1 MQQVRHL
8 AAGKLFFR
16 FGVGVVTISST
27 CSRKVIAIAHSAVV
41 LTAHVAEVAAA
52 GNLAGVI
59 AILHC
64 AAVVLTAH
72 AADLLAIGIRAGNIA
87 FVMAPFHSAA
97 VGVLTA
103 NAADTLICAGN
114 HAGVIASA
122 HRAAYVIAAHAAGVK
137 TVAGNLAVVRT
148 VFQGAFVF
156 AAHTVGARTVASNPA
171 GVMASD
177 HNAAFVI
184 AAHAADIR
192 VSGHIGTRDGDFFYG
207 ADCGAIR
214 ANAAEQAN
222 VARSA
227 INVQPADGMV
237 LTVKGACK
245 RLVFCA
251 DGRPRI
257 EAGVG
262 VQAAVVV

>member
-41 LTAHVAEVAAA
+41 LTAHVAEVAA
-52 GNLAGVI
+52 
-59 AILHC
+59 
-64 AAVVLTAH
+64 
-72 AADLLAIGIRAGNIA
+72 
-87 FVMAPFHSAA
+87 
-97 VGVLTA
+97 
-103 NAADTLICAGN
+103 
-114 HAGVIASA
+114 
-122 HRAAYVIAAHAAGVK
+122 
-137 TVAGNLAVVRT
+137 AGNLAVVRT